1 VQIGA
6 TDATAPRL
14 LSTVSAA
21 ERATRW
27 RTGLVVVHLLAAI
40 AIAVQHVT
48 GKPSNNFAIF
58 VASARHLRAGLDLYH
73 AWPAE
78 HADLFKYSPTV
89 ALAFTP
95 LAALP
100 TWAGLLTW
108 HLLNAGVL
116 VYAVCRVLPT
126 TAAAWTLAIV
136 FFEALGALQNAQSNG
151 LCAGLMLLAAD
162 SAARDRPFAGA
173 WAVAGGAH
181 IKLFPA
187 AAGLFGALTPR
198 RVLHMVAMGMGVVAL
213 ALLPLLVT
221 SPAQLVAHYTSWLA
235 LLRTDAAAFGMW
247 WVGGIVERLS
257 GVAVPHAPIQLV
269 GTAWVI
275 VMAWRQRAAFAAHG
289 DLATRMAVVGS
300 LLVYTVL
307 FNHRAEPPTF
317 VIAFSGVAVWWSTQP
332 RARWRTAV
340 LVAVLVLGSLGGT
353 DLVPRDLRVTYH
365 QETRLKA
372 IVVLVAWVAM
382 QRDVWRRHATTAGAS
397 SA

>member
-1 VQIGA
+1 MPLPPSNGA
-6 TDATAPRL
+6 PDDPR
-14 LSTVSAA
+14 AA
-21 ERATRW
+21 RTRLW
-27 RTGLVVVHLLAAI
+27 LVVAHLAA
-40 AIAVQHVT
+40 AVAVAVQHVT

-58 VASARHLRAGLDLYH
+58 VASARHLRDGLDLYR

-95 LAALP
+95 IAALP
-100 TWAGLLTW
+100 AWAGLLAW

-116 VYAVCRVLPT
+116 VYAICRVVPT
-126 TAAAWTLAIV
+126 RAAAWTLAIV
-136 FFEALGALQNAQSNG
+136 LLEALGALQNAQSNG

-162 SAARDRPFAGA
+162 AATRDRPLLGA
-173 WAVAGGAH
+173 LAVAGGAH

-187 AAGLFGALTPR
+187 AAGLFGAVVRR
-198 RVLHMVAMGMGVVAL
+198 RVVHVAAMAGMLVGL
-213 ALLPLLVT
+213 AVLPLVVT
-221 SPAQLVAHYTSWLA
+221 SPAQLHAQYASWLT

-269 GTAWVI
+269 GTLWVM
-275 VMAWRQRAAFAAHG
+275 VTAWRQRAAFTPHG

-317 VIAFSGVAVWWSTQP
+317 VIAFAGIGVWWSTQP
-332 RARWRTAV
+332 RTRWRHATV
-340 LVAVLVLGSLGGT
+340 LLVLIVGSLGGT
-353 DLVPRDLRVTYH
+353 DLVPRALRVAYH

-372 IVVLVAWVAM
+372 IVVLVAWLAM
-382 QRDVWRRHATTAGAS
+382 QRDVWRRQATSAAAS